1 MGSNVVFRLPI
12 FRIIFLSTAVLALI
26 HAGGCKGKYHE
37 DLGHG
42 EVHRTS
48 LAYFQL
54 SGGLG

>member
-1 MGSNVVFRLPI
+1 MGSNVVFRFPV

-26 HAGGCKGKYHE
+26 HAGGCKDRYHE

-42 EVHRTS
+42 EVHCTS

-54 SGGLG
+54 SRGLG